1 MIDCDKLM
9 ERKGLRRIVCWK
21 KGMKRDNKK
30 ERETEV

>member
-9 ERKGLRRIVCWK
+9 ERKDLRKVVCRK